1 MHVGWNCDSRLHR
14 HSYKLLSVLQPER
27 AVEKGRRFAREGAL
41 GSIFGSDWGLLVLT
55 GQPVSQGHTPQ
66 RWVFITP
73 VAIFCSV
80 DTVQWVRARGPWVPL
95 PDPSVTVMSLFVG

>member
-27 AVEKGRRFAREGAL
+27 AVEKGGAL
-41 GSIFGSDWGLLVLT
+41 
-55 GQPVSQGHTPQ
+55 PVKV
-66 RWVFITP
+66 RWAPSLAPMRGCLCSPVKPVFPGPHSTEMGFHTP